1 MTQYVSKIY
10 LKRLMDNIQRKSDNT
25 AVKTSVEANTKAI
38 ETLNGD
44 STVEGSVKKAIKDVV
59 GAAPEALDT
68 LEEIAAQLNNDE
80 SATTA
85 LTGTITKEIERAKKA
100 EETNSTNIATNASNI
115 STNTAAINNLQENK
129 LDKADYTPYDDKEV
143 KESIASNSTAISNET
158 SRAKAAEQAN
168 TDKINANTAA
178 INVLNGDSTV
188 EGSVK
193 KAIKDLIGTAPEALD
208 TLGEIAT
215 QLQNNESAA
224 SALTNEIAAK
234 ANTTDVYSKTE
245 SDEKYQPKGNYLTE
259 HQDLSSYA
267 KLNDLSSYAKT
278 NEVGIK
284 VDTANNVDFAITDKN
299 DNTLCIFEDGHIKTK
314 NFDSSLLSTLF
325 LNKFQGKTIAILGD
339 SISTYTGW
347 LPSDVAGYNGAK
359 YEVYYPHGDV
369 KSASDTWWYKVA
381 VGLGMNPTTQISNC
395 AWSGSKVTGDSTS
408 TTSAAAGCSN
418 RRITDLSLRLNGKA
432 PDIIICYISCND
444 WGNGVAVGDWSVD
457 SDVPSEGTISTF
469 REAYALM
476 LYKIHKAYPYARVFC
491 CTNLDDTSRDRATGF
506 PSNNSNAVSV
516 KTWNDSIIEI
526 AEAFG
531 CDVINLHDC
540 GINYANIS
548 NFVVDAGL
556 HPNAVGHTLMA
567 RKIVSEL
574 FAKY

>member
-100 EETNSTNIATNASNI
+100 EETNSTNIATIASNI

-168 TDKINANTAA
+168 TDKINA
-178 INVLNGDSTV
+178 
-188 EGSVK
+188 
-193 KAIKDLIGTAPEALD
+193 
-208 TLGEIAT
+208 
-215 QLQNNESAA
+215 
-224 SALTNEIAAK
+224 LTNEIAAK

-278 NEVGIK
+278 NEVGVK

-567 RKIVSEL
+567 RKIVAEL
-574 FAKY
+574 FSKY